1 MPCSKPFAAI
11 VALALL
17 TLTGAARAQNKD
29 HDNDYSYR
37 FDDDLMVGDTFASPP
52 PPIIVRRL
60 RPRIML
66 LRPRASFVAE
76 MLKSVE
82 AL

>member
-1 MPCSKPFAAI
+1 MRCSRPFAA
-11 VALALL
+11 ALAFAVLG
-17 TLTGAARAQNKD
+17 LTGAASAQNKD
-29 HDNDYSYR
+29 TDYSYH
-37 FDDDLMVGDTFASPP
+37 FEDDLMVGDTFASPP
-52 PPIIVRRL
+52 PPIIVRRTS
-60 RPRIML
+60 PRIML

>member
-1 MPCSKPFAAI
+1 MRCSKPFA
-11 VALALL
+11 VALAFALL
-17 TLTGAARAQNKD
+17 GLSGTASAQTKD
-29 HDNDYSYR
+29 TDYSYH
-37 FDDDLMVGDTFASPP
+37 FEDDLMVGDTFASPP
-52 PPIIVRRL
+52 PPIIVRRKS
-60 RPRIML
+60 PRIML